1 MEYGTKTITELQ
13 YIPKDMLTDSVI
25 GQKYEL
31 KIRTNG
37 VPDPAATINLLA
49 TELPKQFFDLK
60 VLWIN
65 VEGDT
70 ITIQISGS
78 PFAWPALLLFLPT
91 ILAGVGV
98 IIVLI
103 GVYLMF
109 SAVPG
114 WVFALVIIGGVLIF
128 VGPKIGEWALEGIP
142 TVTEY

>member
-1 MEYGTKTITELQ
+1 MEFGTKTVTELQ
-13 YIPKDMLTDSVI
+13 YIPKAMLTDSVP

-37 VPDPAATINLLA
+37 VPDPAATINLLR

-65 VEGDT
+65 IEGDT

-78 PFAWPALLLFLPT
+78 PFLWASLLLFLPT
-91 ILAGVGV
+91 ILGAVGV

-103 GVYLMF
+103 AVYLMF

-142 TVTEY
+142 TTTGY